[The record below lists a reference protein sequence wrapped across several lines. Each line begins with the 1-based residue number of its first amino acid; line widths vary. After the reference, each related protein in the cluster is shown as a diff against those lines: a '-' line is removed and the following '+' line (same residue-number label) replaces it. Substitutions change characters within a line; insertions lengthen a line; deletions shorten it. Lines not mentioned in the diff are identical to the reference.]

1 MAQVV
6 FSDSYSVSG
15 WSGIAMNVRLTFTES
30 YNSSTNKT
38 TLTLSKIEFQKTGNT
53 LNYGQLPVFG
63 DVLVNGTTVCTIS
76 NTGAG
81 HLATA
86 ILSGGNY
93 VTANLSS
100 VTINPV
106 TVAHNDDG
114 TCNVT
119 VKINGYTFSNA
130 NCFCCMYTW
139 TRKTGNGPSGPIYTT
154 SYIPLGVRT
163 SKSAT
168 MALTTRPR
176 SSSISS
182 CPSAVETQET
192 FALSV
197 SRNSSAFY
205 HKATISIGGTTMYT
219 SGAFATSLSYLI
231 PRSWF
236 SSHPNDAA
244 LTATVSVQT
253 YSDSSCTTTVGSPVT
268 QNFTVNA
275 DAGMKPSVS
284 AGWVSISAYNT
295 GAVSGILGF
304 VKGYSQ
310 AAATFDS
317 DHIDMSDAVGATI
330 SSYSVTCQGTT
341 VSSSPYRSPV
351 LTQNTLVCT
360 VTDTRGRTA
369 SETFTVTLMDYSAP
383 SLLDVTIFRCDAN
396 GDPDDSGTNYSAKAT
411 LTFSS
416 LNSQNVCSFTAA
428 HKTAGGSYGSGTSLT
443 SGTASI
449 IGPISADL
457 SYTVKISAT
466 DSLGNTA
473 EYYATIA
480 TRKWA
485 MHFRPNGNGVAFG
498 KAAETDDIFEIDP
511 DWDVEI
517 GGDLSVD
524 GDVSFDHPLPIASGG
539 TGADNAA
546 DALANLG
553 AVQKKIVSSTA
564 KTSHTINIPSTSAHL
579 LLIYGGALTT
589 YAVLWVA
596 ATSAGV
602 VDVQQISKGSGVTIS
617 TGTNTV
623 TIAYSSSRTLF
634 VTDMNDMGDFCTLS

>member
-1 MAQVV
+1 
-6 FSDSYSVSG
+6 
-15 WSGIAMNVRLTFTES
+15 MNVRLTFTEN

-86 ILSGGNY
+86 TLSGGNY
-93 VTANLSS
+93 VTANLSG

-119 VKINGYTFSNA
+119 VKINGYTFSNK

-163 SKSAT
+163 GKSAT

-341 VSSSPYRSPV
+341 VSTSPYRTPV
-351 LTQNTLVCT
+351 LTQNTLICT
-360 VTDTRGRTA
+360 VTDSRGRTA

-383 SLLDVTIFRCDAN
+383 SLSDVTIFRCDAN
-396 GDPDDSGTNYSAKAT
+396 GDPDGSGTNYSAKAT
-411 LTFSS
+411 LTCSS
-416 LNSQNVCSFTAA
+416 LNGQNSCSLTAA
-428 HKTAGGSYGSGTSLT
+428 HKAAGGSYGTATALT
-443 SGTASI
+443 NGTASL

-457 SYTVKISAT
+457 SYTVKISAS
-466 DSLGNTA
+466 DALGNTA

-485 MHFRPNGNGVAFG
+485 MHFRPNGTGVAFG
-498 KAAETDDIFEIDP
+498 KAAETDNRFEIDAA
-511 DWDVEI
+511 WDVDI
-517 GGDLSVD
+517 GGDLNVD
-524 GDVSFDHPLPIASGG
+524 GEVALAVPLPVASGG

-553 AVQKKIVSSTA
+553 VFTR
-564 KTSHTINIPSTSAHL
+564 KTSSSSASASHTVSIPSSSAHL
-579 LLIYGGALTT
+579 LLIYGGALNTC
-589 YAVLWVA
+589 AVLWAA

-602 VDVQQISKGSGVTIS
+602 VDVQSISKGSGVS
-617 TGTNTV
+617 VSAGTNAV
-623 TIAYSSSRTLF
+623 TIAFTSARTLF
-634 VTDMNDMGDFCTLS
+634 LTDILDFGDYCALS